1 MISVITYTID
11 FAIFGR
17 RLRNCGTIH
26 WRTGLALSSALDVF
40 REIKLNFEQ
49 SSYLRSME
57 NTKYRN
63 TLAKFRLSSHK
74 LNIEVGRHNNIPRN
88 ERKCTLCNLND
99 IEDEFHFL
107 LKCPLYTTFRRQYIP
122 KYFYTNT
129 NMFKYI
135 TLMQSENISTLKNI
149 ALFCDKSFKLR
160 DTLL

>member
-1 MISVITYTID
+1 
-11 FAIFGR
+11 
-17 RLRNCGTIH
+17 
-26 WRTGLALSSALDVF
+26 LSSALDVF

-63 TLAKFRLSSHK
+63 TSAKFRLSSHK
-74 LNIEVGRHNNIPRN
+74 LNIEVGRHNNIFRN
-88 ERKCTLCNLND
+88 ERKCSLCNLND

-107 LKCPLYTTFRRQYIP
+107 LKCPLYTAFKRQYIP

-135 TLMQSENISTLKNI
+135 TLMQSENISTLKNN
-149 ALFCDKSFKLR
+149 ALFCDKSLKLR